1 MEGRPL
7 PPACTEAPWGL
18 QVESARARL
27 EEEAREAMP
36 TVEVLPDYQATPRAG
51 KSKKKEQVESS
62 PDPSCVHVVED
73 KMRQMMAMALTTCF
87 QRQQTI
93 GQQIESTSESAKKRI
108 EEARALLEQSL
119 QLNREEFGVASDEVV
134 HTLRQ
139 IIQLVTMEADYGAAE
154 VALQRIHDIEESH
167 LLKELHQ
174 KLLEAQREVG
184 ALQVRQEAEA
194 ASKSVLVG
202 TMELVEAEVQREAK
216 EAFQAAEVTVV
227 LAAQPEDLEG
237 LQELVLTQVAAALG
251 FKVQVTFG
259 LEMSFDE
266 ELKWVLNA
274 SWPRMIHREMRQKI
288 LAALDAIRGNTLAG
302 FECLECSFS
311 RVEPPNDGSWVRQEA
326 PEAPQAAEKGVG
338 LVFDEDQ
345 LDAASIIEAVVTSSG
360 VARSYATER
369 ARDTVTTA
377 MGSIVQAAVQ
387 WVIVRTAELS
397 RALKAP
403 WAEQD
408 STRLGHAEVQQQRKM
423 LQAMGRSMQH
433 NIQELTQWADA
444 DPVLTLTDNEERFDL
459 ANETKEMNKL
469 IAWARCIRTALQDVV
484 HAIQTLLDTA
494 QRQQD
499 PEMNAVAE
507 TPNHQYIGVGPE
519 VESSLLELT
528 KEKEASLIV
537 VQEEV
542 VITLQKIASVHIKLW
557 FSQGKNPRSLDEAC
571 AGLER
576 ALRLQEIVV
585 GANHPTLIA
594 TLQALAS
601 VLEKLNRMDRGK
613 LLMKRAAAIEKAAKK
628 WKEKTLNSP
637 RIS

>member
-1 MEGRPL
+1 
-7 PPACTEAPWGL
+7 
-18 QVESARARL
+18 
-27 EEEAREAMP
+27 
-36 TVEVLPDYQATPRAG
+36 
-51 KSKKKEQVESS
+51 
-62 PDPSCVHVVED
+62 
-73 KMRQMMAMALTTCF
+73 
-87 QRQQTI
+87 
-93 GQQIESTSESAKKRI
+93 
-108 EEARALLEQSL
+108 
-119 QLNREEFGVASDEVV
+119 
-134 HTLRQ
+134 
-139 IIQLVTMEADYGAAE
+139 
-154 VALQRIHDIEESH
+154 
-167 LLKELHQ
+167 
-174 KLLEAQREVG
+174 
-184 ALQVRQEAEA
+184 
-194 ASKSVLVG
+194 
-202 TMELVEAEVQREAK
+202 
-216 EAFQAAEVTVV
+216 VV